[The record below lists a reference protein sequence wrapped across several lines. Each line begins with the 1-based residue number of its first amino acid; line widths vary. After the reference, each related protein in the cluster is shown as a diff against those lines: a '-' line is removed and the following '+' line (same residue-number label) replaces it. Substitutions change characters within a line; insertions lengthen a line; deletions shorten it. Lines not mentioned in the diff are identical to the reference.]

1 MSSNLEKAL
10 LSVLSPEDGAPPP
23 HLRTRLNTDADA
35 VGLLDVAYRTVDSP
49 IGALL
54 LAATEQGLVRVAFE
68 VQGHDAAL
76 EDLATRVSPRIL
88 RAPRRLDTAA
98 HEIDEYL
105 TGRRTAFD
113 LRLDLQ
119 LAAGFRR
126 EVLHHLPDIRYGR
139 TASYAAMATAVGNPK
154 AVRAVG
160 TACAMNPLPLVI
172 PCHRVVRS
180 DGTIGQYA
188 GGIPAKQTLLAL
200 EGRPE
205 RQPARTM

>member
-1 MSSNLEKAL
+1 MMSSNLESTL
-10 LSVLSPEDGAPPP
+10 LSVLSPGEGNLPAT
-23 HLRTRLNTDADA
+23 LRTRLADDAEA
-35 VGLLDVAYRTVDSP
+35 AEILDVAYRTIDTH
-49 IGALL
+49 IGTLL
-54 LAATEQGLVRVAFE
+54 IAATDRGLVRVAFE
-68 VQGHDAAL
+68 VQGHDQAL

-98 HEIDEYL
+98 REIEEYL
-105 TGRRTAFD
+105 IGRRAAFD
-113 LRLDLQ
+113 LPLDLR

-126 EVLHHLPDIRYGR
+126 EVLHHLPDIHSGQ
-139 TASYAAMATAVGNPK
+139 TASYAAMATAVGNPR

-188 GGIPAKQTLLAL
+188 GGAPAKQTLLAL
-200 EGRPE
+200 ERSSAAL
-205 RQPARTM
+205 QAT